1 MATPCQLERFCIFRR
16 LLACRALQRIQIGCS
31 DIEPKLL
38 GRGWRN
44 LRPGRAQGGRQMFFV
59 AAVLAILSG
68 LFYAAGRH
76 VSGSLGCRDVPIRQS
91 VLRQSTACA
100 DGCRI
105 GCVLGRICQRAL
117 KILRSFAMI
126 PLCR

>member
-68 LFYAAGRH
+68 LFYAASLRRAVMRSARW
-76 VSGSLGCRDVPIRQS
+76 VSRCAN
-91 VLRQSTACA
+91 TA
-100 DGCRI
+100 
-105 GCVLGRICQRAL
+105 V
-117 KILRSFAMI
+117 RSATI
-126 PLCR
+126 HCLC